1 MRVFLFGAPA
11 VSSSLLNALIILV
24 EALAVLGFYASPF
37 IIQRFS
43 LKPFPLPPERAR
55 RSNILYTL
63 SYILI
68 VAVMACVFKL
78 GLIVFVGVFIWFPVN
93 GNILAFSDEPENGVR
108 PVFPVP
114 LISKYSEI
122 VIYLIVGVLTTIVSW
137 GMFYLLGLFLDS
149 QNSLLLALNNTISW
163 IVAVGAA
170 YPMNRCWVFKSK
182 NPEILKELTG
192 FTVSRISTWLIEL
205 VLMWLLVNILRVNQF
220 ISKYLICSVL
230 IIILNYIFSKLLVF
244 RKKA

>member
-1 MRVFLFGAPA
+1 MSSFLFGAPLGDIPLVNAA
-11 VSSSLLNALIILV
+11 VIVL

-43 LKPFPLPPERAR
+43 INPVPLRKERAR

-63 SYILI
+63 SFIVITALI
-68 VAVMACVFKL
+68 AIIFKL
-78 GLIVFVGVFIWFPVN
+78 GVVIFAGILIWFPVN
-93 GNILAFSDEPENGVR
+93 GNILVFSEDSDGASPLW
-108 PVFPVP
+108 PVK
-114 LISKYSEI
+114 IIGKYSEI

-149 QNSLLLALNNTISW
+149 QKSILLALNNTISW
-163 IVAVGAA
+163 AVAVAVA
-170 YPMNRCWVFKSK
+170 YPMNRCWVFRSR
-182 NPEILKELTG
+182 NPEIFKEFIG
-192 FTVSRISTWLIEL
+192 FTASRVSTWLIEL
-205 VLMWLLVNILRVNQF
+205 VLMWLLVNILGINQF

-230 IIILNYIFSKLLVF
+230 VIILNYVFSKLLVF